1 MILGVDASNI
11 RVGGGVTHLV
21 ELLRVAEPPKFGFSK
36 VVVWAGA
43 RTLGQIEDRPDW
55 LEKRHEPVFERGVVP
70 RAIWQ
75 SRLLSR
81 RAREEG
87 CDLLFVPGGS
97 FRGNFSP
104 IVSMSQNLLPFEWRE
119 LKRFG
124 FAFMTL
130 KMIALRYTQGST
142 FTKSDGVLF
151 LTEYAKRA
159 VESAVSSQIPNSA
172 VVPLG
177 LAGRFNFDAK
187 SEKLNAIYGLD
198 RPCKLLYVSV
208 VDVYKHQWHVVEATR
223 ILREQGCHVTLDIVG
238 AAVGAAEIR
247 LKEAIRQADPN
258 GSYIYYRGKVP
269 YEAISEYYR
278 NCDVN
283 VFASSCENMPNIL
296 LEAMASGVPVACSN
310 LGPMP
315 EVLKDA
321 GVYFNPERPVEIASA
336 IKELIDS
343 PDLRV
348 SSVRKAKALVAQ
360 YSWRRCADETFAFFE
375 EVARRKLPVN

>member
-1 MILGVDASNI
+1 MILGIDASNI

-21 ELLRVAEPPKFGFSK
+21 ELLRVAEPSKFGFSK
-36 VVVWAGA
+36 VVVWGCA

-55 LEKRHEPVFERGVVP
+55 LEKRHEAVFERGVVS
-70 RAIWQ
+70 RAFWQ
-75 SRLLSR
+75 SRVLSR
-81 RAREEG
+81 RAREEN
-87 CDLLFVPGGS
+87 CDVLFVPGGS
-97 FRGNFSP
+97 FRGNFFP

-124 FAFMTL
+124 FALMTL
-130 KMIALRYTQGST
+130 KMVALRYTQGTT
-142 FTKSDGVLF
+142 FKRADGVLF

-159 VESAVSSQIPNSA
+159 VERAISYQIPNSA

-177 LAGRFNFDAK
+177 LHDRFSVEA
-187 SEKLNAIYGLD
+187 SAERLSAAYGPS

-208 VDVYKHQWHVVEATR
+208 VDVYKHQWHVVEAAR

-247 LKEAIRQADPN
+247 LNEAIRKADPG
-258 GSYIYYRGKVP
+258 GSYIHYRGKVP
-269 YEAISEYYR
+269 YETISEYYR

-296 LEAMASGVPVACSN
+296 LEAMASGVPVACSK

-321 GVYFNPERPVEIASA
+321 GVYFDPECPVEIASA

-348 SSVRKAKALVAQ
+348 SCVRKAKALVVQ
-360 YSWRRCADETFAFFE
+360 YSWRRCADETFAFLE
-375 EVARRKLPVN
+375 HVAQRRG